1 MAKKAAKTSSF
12 STEASSVGASSA
24 PKKAAAS
31 RTQKHLKA
39 QASGVVAA
47 VEGFVS
53 AITNTPSEAHAP
65 VAAPPVAATP
75 VAAPAA
81 AAAPV
86 TVPEV
91 ATPAV
96 PAATPA
102 SASETVSNPKP
113 VTHEEIAVLA
123 YCYYLDRR
131 PEDGTQADDW
141 HRAEQALK
149 SR

>member
-1 MAKKAAKTSSF
+1 MAKKAPKTTAFSSDTSSG
-12 STEASSVGASSA
+12 GASAA

-53 AITNTPSEAHAP
+53 AITNTVSDSHAVAEAPAVSASAVIAH
-65 VAAPPVAATP
+65 VAAPEMESPVTARPVSTPTP
-75 VAAPAA
+75 V
-81 AAAPV
+81 
-86 TVPEV
+86 TQ
-91 ATPAV
+91 
-96 PAATPA
+96 
-102 SASETVSNPKP
+102 
-113 VTHEEIAVLA
+113 EEIAVLA

-141 HRAEQALK
+141 FRAEQALN